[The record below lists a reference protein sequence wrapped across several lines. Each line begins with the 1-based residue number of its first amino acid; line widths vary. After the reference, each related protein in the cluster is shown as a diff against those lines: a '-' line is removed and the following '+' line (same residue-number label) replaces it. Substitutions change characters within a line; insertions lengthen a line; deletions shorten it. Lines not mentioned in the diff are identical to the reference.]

1 MQPFLKGL
9 KVLDLSM
16 RLPGPLATYS
26 LNLSGAEVTK
36 IENTDWGKDPFR
48 EKVPGLE
55 NFNDWYQN
63 LNSCKKIVELSFKEN
78 QEELIKEISDS
89 DIIIAPHSKRL
100 KALIE
105 NHSKGV
111 CIFLDSSK
119 TLGGMHDLNALALT
133 ETFKSHFIDTL
144 SPPYLPFAGIA
155 FAQLVSQQALAG
167 VIARK
172 HDEAISDV
180 IYLDEAAKLIL
191 DSLASNH
198 GPRVLNNGAFPCYQ
212 IYPLKDGGHAC
223 LAAVEEHYWAEF
235 CEVFQLEFSV
245 TDRMDA
251 SGKVEKVIRKLF
263 TNLSTSEIKE
273 KIDNRRFCLTLIDI
287 E

>member
-36 IENTDWGKDPFR
+36 IENIDWGKDPFR

-63 LNSCKKIVELSFKEN
+63 LNSCKKIVEISFKEN

-105 NHSKGV
+105 SHSKGV

-172 HDEAISDV
+172 HDEVISDV

-235 CEVFQLEFSV
+235 CEVFQLEFSAK
-245 TDRMDA
+245 DRMDA